1 MVRQK
6 TSDFPYVGSTPATK
20 KQRFLMINQM
30 LFNLKQHQEPLEFH
44 PEGTTAKH
52 TLIVA
57 LRALL
62 VTADLDIVLA
72 AIFHDICKPTH
83 GPKHAQ
89 AAVDNDDVVYT
100 IKQLGGNLDIVLP
113 LIENHMGCKESISRK
128 GRKVKHI
135 ELFTAIDDMIFRK
148 PFPCRR
154 VNFQGHVNAD
164 LFFVG
169 QSPLQQQTKKE
180 EITITVNRTPLVF
193 GFKEIP
199 EFFDGELKL
208 LLKILA

>member
-1 MVRQK
+1 MVGRKLQIFLTWVRVPQPK
-6 TSDFPYVGSTPATK
+6 T
-20 KQRFLMINQM
+20 QRFLMINKM
-30 LFNLKQHQEPLEFH
+30 LLDLKSHQEPLEFH

-52 TLIVA
+52 TLIVS

-100 IKQLGGNLDIVLP
+100 IKQLGGHLDIVLP
-113 LIENHMGCKESISRK
+113 LIENHMGCKETISRK

-148 PFPCRR
+148 PFPRRR

-164 LFFVG
+164 VFFVG
-169 QSPLQQQTKKE
+169 QSPLQQQIKRE

-199 EFFDGELKL
+199 EFFDGELKP